1 MAPPDAMVAIR
12 HSIEQVQVGVVGSFL
27 LLQRRRRGL
36 ALRLGTKREVTTR
49 CSRVQKGAH
58 GSEIS
63 EVVDV
68 VVPGLRILLSV
79 DVQQP

>member
-1 MAPPDAMVAIR
+1 VAIR

-36 ALRLGTKREVTTR
+36 ALRLGTKREV
-49 CSRVQKGAH
+49 
-58 GSEIS
+58 S